1 MLSETFIHD
10 FASKNDWVLVLR
22 YQNCSEKFLSDHSNY
37 FNGRQGRF
45 YLFSS
50 DYDEIKA
57 QVPFAGNVGG
67 VQTVTV
73 VVYRI
78 EP

>member
-10 FASKNDWVLVLR
+10 SASKNDWVLVLR
-22 YQNCSEKFLSDHSNY
+22 YQNCGEKFLSDHSNY
-37 FNGRQGRF
+37 VKDVKEGST
-45 YLFSS
+45 SS
-50 DYDEIKA
+50 DQKA

-67 VQTVTV
+67 VKTVSV

-78 EP
+78 KP